1 MKIAKW
7 FKHETRTKMLA
18 VLVLTLVF
26 GFHSAAF
33 AQSSGN
39 SPLYNI
45 GQALADILADF
56 KLLIPIIGVIVFI
69 WAGIKVLSGQ
79 RDAIPWAIGALA
91 GVVIALNADT
101 IYTWLSGLVG

>member
-1 MKIAKW
+1 M
-7 FKHETRTKMLA
+7 
-18 VLVLTLVF
+18 
-26 GFHSAAF
+26 
-33 AQSSGN
+33 
-39 SPLYNI
+39 
-45 GQALADILADF
+45 
-56 KLLIPIIGVIVFI
+56 IVFI